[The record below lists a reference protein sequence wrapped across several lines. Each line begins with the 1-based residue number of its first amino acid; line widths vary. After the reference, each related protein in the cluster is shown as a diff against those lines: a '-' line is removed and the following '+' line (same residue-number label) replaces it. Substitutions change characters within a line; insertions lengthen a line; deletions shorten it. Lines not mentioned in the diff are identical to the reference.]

1 MSNAENENET
11 FELGEDGESWQ
22 GEPESL
28 FGSYSVLS
36 PGVQIVIDGR
46 AVSAPQV
53 E

>member
-1 MSNAENENET
+1 MSNAENENDTLE
-11 FELGEDGESWQ
+11 FGEEAEIWQ
-22 GEPESL
+22 GEEAL

-36 PGVQIVIDGR
+36 PGVQIVLDGR

>member
-1 MSNAENENET
+1 MSNAENET
-11 FELGEDGESWQ
+11 DAFELQEDGESWQ
-22 GEPESL
+22 GEPDAL
-28 FGSYSVLS
+28 FGAYSVLS